1 MKFVMQSEYKIVN
14 DDGTDLAPQ
23 EMQNINRLIDHI
35 IEAKIIGVGESPFY
49 TKSVALKMAQV
60 MIDNYYL
67 APKNEQRS
75 MCTLEQ
81 NRLPGGD

>member
-1 MKFVMQSEYKIVN
+1 MGGVMKFVRQSEYKIVN
-14 DDGTDLAPQ
+14 DDGTDLAPY
-23 EMQNINRLIDHI
+23 EMQNINKLIDHI

-67 APKNEQRS
+67 APKNE
-75 MCTLEQ
+75 
-81 NRLPGGD
+81 

>member
-1 MKFVMQSEYKIVN
+1 MKFVRQSEYKIVN
-14 DDGTDLAPQ
+14 DDGTDLAPY

-35 IEAKIIGVGESPFY
+35 IEAKIIGVGVSRFY

-67 APKNEQRS
+67 APKNE
-75 MCTLEQ
+75 
-81 NRLPGGD
+81 

>member
-1 MKFVMQSEYKIVN
+1 
-14 DDGTDLAPQ
+14 
-23 EMQNINRLIDHI
+23 MQNINKLIDHI

-67 APKNEQRS
+67 APKNE
-75 MCTLEQ
+75 
-81 NRLPGGD
+81 